1 MKFDHPIQHLSL
13 LSCGCVETK
22 QGGNGR
28 IEILLTIVNKIYLIK
43 MIISPTIISL
53 REGIEAALIIA
64 IMFSYLRKTKQYDL
78 KNYVIY
84 GTVAAILSSIGV
96 SVVVGLLWG
105 IFEGTALTIFEGAV
119 VLIAAALLTTMIIW
133 MWNAGARVTQEIE
146 ESMEQSVVKQSGVGL
161 ALLSFSLVLR
171 EGVELSLFSMALV
184 IQEGLIS
191 YVGIALGLLLAIILG
206 IGIYKG
212 ALRVSL
218 GQLFKWTSIFLI
230 LFAAGMVAYGIH
242 ELQEAGLLLIGPIE
256 VWNINPPLLPDGSY
270 PLFHEN
276 GLIGGL
282 AKALFGYNG
291 NPSALEVV
299 VYVAYLAIAFSYLWL
314 KQKHSNVATSEKKV
328 EHAVI
333 KSPQ

>member
-1 MKFDHPIQHLSL
+1 
-13 LSCGCVETK
+13 
-22 QGGNGR
+22 
-28 IEILLTIVNKIYLIK
+28 

-64 IMFSYLRKTKQYDL
+64 IMFSYLRKTKQNDL

-84 GTVAAILSSIGV
+84 GTVAAIVSSIGV
-96 SVVVGLLWG
+96 AVVVGLLWG
-105 IFEGTALTIFEGAV
+105 IFEGTMLTIFEGSV
-119 VLIAAALLTTMIIW
+119 VLLAAGLLTTMIIW
-133 MWNAGARVTQEIE
+133 MWNAGAKVTQEIE
-146 ESMEQSVVKQSGVGL
+146 ESIEHSVITQSGVGL

-171 EGVELSLFSMALV
+171 EGIELSLFSMALV
-184 IQEGLIS
+184 IQEGIVS
-191 YVGIALGLLLAIILG
+191 YIGIALGLSLAIILG

-212 ALRVSL
+212 ALRISL

-242 ELQEAGLLLIGPIE
+242 ELQEAGLLLIGPLE

-270 PLFHEN
+270 PLLHDN
-276 GLIGGL
+276 GAIGGL

-299 VYVAYLAIAFSYLWL
+299 AYAVYLTVAFSYLWL
-314 KQKHSNVATSEKKV
+314 KQKRSVDNVLEKK
-328 EHAVI
+328 ATPVI
-333 KSPQ
+333 VKSTH

>member
-1 MKFDHPIQHLSL
+1 
-13 LSCGCVETK
+13 
-22 QGGNGR
+22 
-28 IEILLTIVNKIYLIK
+28 
-43 MIISPTIISL
+43 MIISATVISL

-78 KNYVIY
+78 KNYLIY
-84 GTVAAILSSIGV
+84 GTVAAIISSTGV
-96 SVVVGLLWG
+96 AVVVGLLFG
-105 IFEGTALTIFEGAV
+105 IFEGTILTIFEGTV
-119 VLIAAALLTTMIIW
+119 VLIAAVLLTTMIIW
-133 MWNAGARVTQEIE
+133 MWNAGSKVTREIE
-146 ESMEQSVVKQSGVGL
+146 ESMHQSVVKQSGIGL

-171 EGVELSLFSMALV
+171 EGVELSLFSIALV
-184 IQEGLIS
+184 IQEGIQS
-191 YVGIALGLLLAIILG
+191 YIGIVLGLSLAIILG
-206 IGIYKG
+206 VGIYKG
-212 ALRVSL
+212 SLRFNL

-242 ELQEAGLLLIGPIE
+242 ELQDAGLLLIGPIQ

-299 VYVAYLAIAFSYLWL
+299 AYVSYLVIAFGYLWV
-314 KQKHSNVATSEKKV
+314 KQKKTFLSVSQKEEKEKPV
-328 EHAVI
+328 PVPA
-333 KSPQ
+333 